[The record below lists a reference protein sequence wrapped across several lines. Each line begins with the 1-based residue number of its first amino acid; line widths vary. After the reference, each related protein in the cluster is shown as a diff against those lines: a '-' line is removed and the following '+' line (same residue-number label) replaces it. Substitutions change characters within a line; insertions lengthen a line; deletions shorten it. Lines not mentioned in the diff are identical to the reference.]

1 MKIEIK
7 KNDGRAIFE
16 FEKENNTVR
25 DTVMEA
31 IKRGANLEGAELHG
45 IDLSD
50 ANLQG
55 ANLRGA
61 NLDSA
66 NLRGSV
72 LSNANL
78 CYSSL
83 RDADL
88 RDADL
93 HMSNLR
99 CACLFMANLDGA
111 NLLRADLRDADLGG
125 ANLHNVVLE
134 HSTNLSGA
142 ILNSA
147 KDVPYIPL
155 ACPSHGSFIGWKK
168 VNLYEETE
176 HNGTFLVQLEI
187 PSDARRC
194 SATTEKCRCEKAKV
208 LSITNIESGLS
219 IDKITNII
227 RGKRCVYEV
236 GEMVYPDK
244 FDENRWNECSYGIH
258 FFVNKQTAIDY

>member
-7 KNDGRAIFE
+7 KIDGRTIFE

-31 IKRGANLEGAELHG
+31 IERGVSLEGAELYG
-45 IDLSD
+45 IDLSG
-50 ANLQG
+50 ANLQWV
-55 ANLRGA
+55 NLRGA

-66 NLRGSV
+66 NLRGCV
-72 LSNANL
+72 LSDANL
-78 CYSSL
+78 CHSTL
-83 RDADL
+83 CNADL

-93 HMSNLR
+93 STSNLR
-99 CACLFMANLDGA
+99 YACLFMANLDGA
-111 NLLRADLRDADLGG
+111 NLLGADLRDAGLGG
-125 ANLHNVVLE
+125 ANLHNVILE
-134 HSTNLSGA
+134 RTILSGA
-142 ILNSA
+142 ILNGA

-168 VNLYEETE
+168 VNLYKETE
-176 HNGTFLVQLEI
+176 YNGPFLVQLEI

-219 IDKITNII
+219 IDKITNIN
-227 RGKRCVYEV
+227 RGKRCIYEV

-244 FDENRWNECSYGIH
+244 FDENRWNECSNGIH